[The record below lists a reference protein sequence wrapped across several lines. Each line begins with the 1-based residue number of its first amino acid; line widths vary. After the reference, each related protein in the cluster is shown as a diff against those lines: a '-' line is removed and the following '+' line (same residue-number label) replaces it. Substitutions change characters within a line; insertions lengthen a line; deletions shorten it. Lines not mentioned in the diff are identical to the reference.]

1 MYLRTRDIMSSS
13 LMRRKFLRDSN
24 WKDFYFQDFY
34 FQDFYFQAYPV
45 GVVASSAS
53 SYRGRIA
60 SKFSK
65 RDSNIV
71 VAV

>member
-1 MYLRTRDIMSSS
+1 
-13 LMRRKFLRDSN
+13 MRRKFLRDSN
-24 WKDFYFQDFY
+24 WKDFYFQDFYFQDFYFQDFY